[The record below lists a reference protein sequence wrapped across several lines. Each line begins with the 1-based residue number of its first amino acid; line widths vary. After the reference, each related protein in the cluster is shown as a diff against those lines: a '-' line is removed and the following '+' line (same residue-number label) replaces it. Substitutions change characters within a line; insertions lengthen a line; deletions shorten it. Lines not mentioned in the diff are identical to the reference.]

1 MAILNFTS
9 KKKRPLNS
17 SDQTIM
23 TRMLPVGTT
32 EAPMPGTM
40 TPKQAPKPGQYTPM
54 ARNSGTKPNM
64 PPPDY
69 DSMSFSEAFRNA
81 RNVDK
86 VAEFTWKG
94 KRYTTELASTGAN
107 NKTPANTNNRTV
119 TKPVEKKQENYAD
132 YMIRQYKSGNV
143 DPNIPGAKP
152 QKVYTQKTLESSVKP
167 DLFITP
173 QKGTVMRPGKV
184 YTGKKV
190 PNPQNEPHQNQ
201 FNTVEEFRMAR
212 KAWMDKMIKAK
223 QQSMK
228 K

>member
-9 KKKRPLNS
+9 KKRRPLNS

-23 TRMLPVGTT
+23 TRMLPLGTT

-54 ARNSGTKPNM
+54 TRNSGTKPNM

-94 KRYTTELASTGAN
+94 KRYTTELASTG
-107 NKTPANTNNRTV
+107 T
-119 TKPVEKKQENYAD
+119 
-132 YMIRQYKSGNV
+132 
-143 DPNIPGAKP
+143 KP

-190 PNPQNEPHQNQ
+190 PNPQNEPHRNQ